1 MKHRY
6 IPMTETD
13 RQEMMDVIGISSVE
27 ELFEAIPEEVRFKGE
42 YNIKKAKSES
52 SLTKELAKLAAQ
64 NADAGRYASF
74 LGAGVYDHYK
84 PIIVDHVISRSE
96 FYTAYTPYQPE
107 ISQGE
112 LQAIFEYQTM
122 ICELTGMEI
131 ANSSMYDGGTALAEA
146 GTLAAGHTRRKKILV
161 SETVHPES
169 RDVVLSYA
177 TGQSV
182 EVVTIPQRDG
192 VTDLE
197 KLEEL
202 MDDSTAA
209 VLVQYPNFFGQIE
222 DIQKIGE
229 IAHGSKGLL
238 VVSSNPLAL
247 GVLTPP
253 GKLGADI
260 TVGDAQ
266 PFGIPESFGGP
277 HCGYFAV
284 TKKLMRKLPGR
295 LVGETVDE
303 EGKRGYVLTLQA
315 REQHIRR
322 DKATSNICSNQ
333 ALNALA
339 ASVAMTALGKVGT
352 QEIAYQN
359 IVKTRYAKDAFETAG
374 FKVVFNQAHFNEIV
388 VDLEVPVKQVNDYLF
403 NQDIIGGYDL
413 GLKFEELKNHAL
425 IAVTEQ
431 RTKEEIDA
439 LVQHTVACVRETE
452 ALNA

>member
-1 MKHRY
+1 MKLKHRY
-6 IPMTETD
+6 IPMTDQD
-13 RQEMMDVIGISSVE
+13 RDEMLSAIGVATID
-27 ELFEAIPEEVRFKGE
+27 ELFEDIPEKARFKGE
-42 YNIKKAKSES
+42 LNIKQAKSES
-52 SLTKELAKLAAQ
+52 ALTKELAQLAAK
-64 NADAGRYASF
+64 NADARTYASF

-112 LQAIFEYQTM
+112 LQAIFEFQTM
-122 ICELTGMEI
+122 ICELTGMDI

-146 GTLAAGHTRRKKILV
+146 GTMAAGHTRRKKILV

-169 RDVVLSYA
+169 RDVVAAYA
-177 TGQSV
+177 AGQYI
-182 EVVTIPQRDG
+182 EVVTIPQKDG
-192 VTDLE
+192 VTDMAQ
-197 KLEEL
+197 LEEL
-202 MDDSTAA
+202 LDDNTAG
-209 VLVQYPNFFGQIE
+209 VLVQYPNFFGQVE

-229 IAHGSKGLL
+229 MAHDKGGLL
-238 VVSSNPLAL
+238 VVSANPLAL

-266 PFGIPESFGGP
+266 PFGIAEQFGGP
-277 HCGYFAV
+277 HCGYFAS
-284 TKKLMRKLPGR
+284 TKKLMRKMPGR
-295 LVGETVDE
+295 LVGETTDE
-303 EGKRGYVLTLQA
+303 EGRRGYVLTLQA

-339 ASVAMTALGKVGT
+339 ASVAMTALGKVGVK
-352 QEIAYQN
+352 EIAYQN
-359 IVKTRYAKDAFETAG
+359 IAKTAYAKNAFEKAG
-374 FKVVFNQAHFNEIV
+374 FEVKYGGAHFNEIV
-388 VDLEVPVKQVNDYLF
+388 VKVNKSVKEINAKLLDKGF
-403 NQDIIGGYDL
+403 IGGYDL
-413 GLKFEELKNHAL
+413 GLTYPELSNHVL

-439 LVQHTVACVRETE
+439 LVQEME
-452 ALNA
+452 ALHA